1 MAKKGKSKKKQS
13 TARPGV
19 GDALKHTAAGLLE
32 EVEKA
37 GEVVLSEIK
46 ESFDFLSGKVADT
59 AKYAAETT
67 IAVKDKVTTEQL
79 QALLKEVEDVGE
91 GLLQGIS
98 GRFETLRDSVLK
110 PAAKKK
116 ATKKKA
122 AKKKAA
128 KKKAAKKKAAKKKAA
143 KKKAA
148 KKKVTKKKTVRKKS
162 A

>member
-1 MAKKGKSKKKQS
+1 MAKKRKSKKKQS
-13 TARPGV
+13 KARPGV
-19 GDALKHTAAGLLE
+19 GDTLKHTASGLLD

-37 GEVVLSEIK
+37 GEVVLGEIK
-46 ESFDFLSGKVADT
+46 DSFDFLSGKVADT

-98 GRFETLRDSVLK
+98 GRFETLRDTLLK
-110 PAAKKK
+110 P
-116 ATKKKA
+116 A

-143 KKKAA
+143 KKRVAA
-148 KKKVTKKKTVRKKS
+148 KKKKTSSKKKTVKKKRTR
-162 A
+162 